1 MLAACA
7 PSSCR
12 GSRSRCSPAWRPAP
26 PPAWRSARG
35 RRRAGA
41 SIRWGAAYWIPAPGG
56 SGWATQRGRRRA
68 PRGAEPPLVGRLLD
82 TRTGRFVT
90 ADAMVRAAA
99 TSRFVLLGEKH
110 DNPDHHQ
117 IQAAVLRAILATGRR
132 PIVAFEMF
140 TPDDAPALARF
151 LGTAPRDAAG
161 LGAAVD
167 WKNNGWPDWAYY
179 QPIAQAALDAGVPI
193 VAANLTQATAR
204 ALARGQRAALP
215 ANLAEHYA
223 LDQPP
228 SAALQAAL
236 TTEIR
241 EAHCGHFPAD
251 RVDGMV
257 LAQRTRDSALAESLL
272 AGADG
277 GGLIAGPAPSATIA
291 ACRPTCAGACRMP
304 PSPRWPRSRY
314 ARSGRSRRTTRGR
327 TAERSRST
335 GSGSRRAWTTRTPA
349 PGSGSRPLRRAAD
362 GSASRR
368 RRAWGWW
375 RGGRQ
380 LRQAR
385 KLR

>member
-1 MLAACA
+1 MRSVVALRLAVALLAGLAACA
-7 PSSCR
+7 TARVAIGP
-12 GSRSRCSPAWRPAP
+12 WQAP
-26 PPAWRSARG
+26 LG
-35 RRRAGA
+35 REH
-41 SIRWGAAYWIPAPGG
+41 PL
-56 SGWATQRGRRRA
+56 TGR
-68 PRGAEPPLVGRLLD
+68 VLD

-90 ADAMVRAAA
+90 ADAMVQAAA
-99 TSRFVLLGEKH
+99 TARFVLLGEKH

-117 IQAAVLRAILATGRR
+117 IQAAVLRAILATSRR

-151 LGTAPRDAAG
+151 LGTAPRDATG

-257 LAQRTRDSALAESLL
+257 LAQRARDSALAESLV

-277 GGLIAGPAPSATIA
+277 GVLIAGTGHVRNDRGVPAYLRRRVPDATIA
-291 ACRPTCAGACRMP
+291 TLAPLEVRTEWTQ
-304 PSPRWPRSRY
+304 PSDY
-314 ARSGRSRRTTRGR
+314 ARAYGGALPFDWVWFTPGMDDDDPCARFRRPPTPPRG
-327 TAERSRST
+327 
-335 GSGSRRAWTTRTPA
+335 
-349 PGSGSRPLRRAAD
+349 
-362 GSASRR
+362 
-368 RRAWGWW
+368 
-375 RGGRQ
+375 
-380 LRQAR
+380 
-385 KLR
+385 